1 MRPARAVA
9 AAKINLALVVGPSR
23 NDGLHEVAT
32 VLQRIDVCDRLELQ
46 PAAQLAVEGFAD
58 DTIVGQALTRLAA
71 EAGVEP
77 AGSVRISK
85 EIPVAAGLGGGS
97 ADAAAAL
104 QLANE
109 RLAVPLAADRLHA
122 LAASLGADVPFFL
135 EPGPKLAE
143 GAGERLTPLDLP
155 QDFWT
160 AVAMARD
167 VRKSSTREVYEAY
180 DALGGGPGFEERRA
194 DLLRGLAEA
203 NRPADFARLPA
214 NDLAEASGAAPLAA
228 ELRVAGAIRADV
240 SGAGPADDGRLQS
253 PPEIRAAGAV
263 RADVSGAGPAVYG
276 LFQSRAEARSAVR
289 RLGHRARTWI
299 AAAVW

>member
-9 AAKINLALVVGPSR
+9 AAKINLALVVGPR
-23 NDGLHEVAT
+23 RDDGLHEVAT
-32 VLQRIDVCDRLELQ
+32 VLQRIDVCDRLALQ
-46 PAAQLAVEGFAD
+46 PAAQLAVGGFAD
-58 DTIVGQALTRLAA
+58 DTIVEQALTRLAA

-77 AGSVRISK
+77 AWSVRISK

-109 RLAVPLAADRLHA
+109 RLAEPLPSDRLHA
-122 LAASLGADVPFFL
+122 LAVSLGADVPFFL

-155 QDFWT
+155 QDFWA
-160 AVAMARD
+160 AVAVARD
-167 VRKSSTREVYEAY
+167 MRKSSTREVYEAY

-203 NRPADFARLPA
+203 SRPTDFARLPP
-214 NDLAEASGAAPLAA
+214 NDLAEASGAAPLAV
-228 ELRVAGAIRADV
+228 EL
-240 SGAGPADDGRLQS
+240 
-253 PPEIRAAGAV
+253 RAAGAF

-276 LFQSRAEARSAVR
+276 LFQSRAEARSAVL
-289 RLGHRARTWI
+289 RLGRRTRTWI